1 MSRMHAS
8 RRGRSGSKRPL
19 TDKVPEWVQ
28 QSPDEVKDMVAKMA
42 GEGVSMAKIGLILR
56 DQHAI
61 PNVRLVTGMSMKEIC
76 AEKGV
81 KFELPEDLSDLMRRA
96 VKLSGHIKT
105 NKKDNHNIRGMH
117 LIESK
122 IRRLVKYYKRE
133 GVLPE
138 GWNYS
143 LSTAALQVE

>member
-28 QSPDEVKDMVAKMA
+28 QSPDDVKDMVAKMA
-42 GEGVSMAKIGLILR
+42 GEGISMAKIGLILR

-76 AEKGV
+76 TEKGV

-96 VKLSGHIKT
+96 VKLSGHVKG